1 MFKKF
6 ISAAMAL
13 CLLFGSAAALPEN
26 YVFNETSITASA
38 DDTKYFNFSLQS
50 DGTYEITNLQRA
62 STDTYPATLTVPSQ
76 YNGKNVTKVCLVSL
90 KPNTTT
96 TKIIIPDTVTS
107 LSDSAF
113 EGLQGLTTMT
123 IPSSVKSI
131 GNSLFQGCKKLESVT
146 FEGDLTSLGTNMFNN
161 CTSLKSFSVPN
172 GVKSVGDATFSNC
185 TSLTSVSIPASV
197 TSISLNAFG
206 KITVKNGSITSNTA
220 CTALKTINVDS
231 NNANYSSVNGVLY
244 NKAKSQ
250 LLYCPYAIT
259 SLTIPGTVTDIPDR
273 AFYAY
278 YNLSTLE
285 LKSGVKT
292 IGEEA
297 FCYCKNLKNVTLPD
311 TITTVGK
318 YAFAGCGFNE
328 ITIPSKS
335 ISIYTHAFGYTSND
349 SKISGFTI
357 KGYTGS
363 PVQTYAS
370 NNSFAFVSIGTTT
383 CEHTY
388 GAPTSWNWSSNHST
402 CTAVFTC
409 SKCSTT
415 KNVTANVTTSTT
427 DAKCTTTGKK
437 TYTANAS
444 LNGTNYTTNYVE
456 TINAKGHSWKTPG
469 SSDWTWSGYAS
480 ATCKFTCSECGTSK
494 NVTANITK
502 STTEPTCSAE
512 GKTVY
517 TATATVTNNSKTATS
532 TKTQTLDKTSHTYAI
547 SGWSWSGYT
556 SATATF
562 KCKNCTAT
570 QTASGN
576 STVTSSK
583 AATCESTGYK
593 VHTVT
598 VNFNGTN
605 YSDNKTETLAKTGHN
620 WNSPSYSWSKDKKTC
635 TAKRVCKTNS
645 SHYESE
651 TVNTT
656 SIVKTPATC
665 SAMGTHTYTAV
676 FNNSAF
682 AKQTTDY
689 QDIPATGH
697 SWEFTGFTWT
707 GYTKASANFKCSKC
721 QGTTSVQ
728 ANSEV
733 TSSKAAACDTSGYNV
748 YTVKAT
754 FDGKQYTDSRTETIA
769 AKGHNWG
776 APTYEW
782 LPNSSES
789 KYDCKATRVCRNDNS
804 HTETVTAV
812 SVTSQVV
819 TPATETSWG
828 TRKYT
833 AVFKDSTTYPTQYK
847 EEAIPPKNHNHNY
860 STTPTGWNWHA
871 DSKQA
876 TASAYF
882 KCTGC
887 SESVVVNA
895 TVTSEISVQ
904 PTCVKEG
911 KKVYTATVTYN
922 GNTFTDKMSVALSAK
937 GHNYTVKEWVWDG
950 VKTAT
955 AIIVCKN
962 DSSESFKRS
971 TSTISVKT
979 TPATCEKAG
988 TKVYTAKVSFDG
1000 KTFTGTK
1007 KVTVKA
1013 LGHDWKASI
1022 WTWAK
1027 DNKSC
1032 TVKFVCANDKTHTTT
1047 KKTTNITVKTT
1058 AATCTTAGKKV
1069 YTAKIT
1075 LNGKTYTNSKTVTL
1089 KAKGHSWNASTWT
1102 WAKDNK
1108 SCTVKFVCANNKSH
1122 TKTVKTTKI
1131 TVKTTAATC
1140 TKAGKKVYTAKAT
1153 LNGKT
1158 YTKTKTVTIKALGHK
1173 FSAWKTTS
1181 FNVDKKTAAQTRK
1194 CTRGD
1199 KTEKRTLKNA
1209 IVRFAGSNRAETAAL
1224 ISNAGKSG
1232 MYKTA
1237 STVILATGFDFHD
1250 ALAAVPLASAYNA
1263 PLLLADRDNL
1273 SDKTI
1278 AEIKR
1283 LKAKTVIVV
1292 ATTTAKDQNGNKAAI
1307 GDNVYK
1313 QLKALKVTTVKLTGK
1328 TYYETAKKVADRLKA
1343 KTKKAPTSVFI
1354 TTNKNY
1360 ADALS
1365 ASPVAAAL
1373 KAPILYVDPK
1383 AKLNSVTKKYLTS
1396 IKSSVKKVYIAGGVN
1411 AVSKNV
1417 EKEVLSALG
1426 KKSATRFAG
1435 GNRYETCVKI
1445 NKTFAK
1451 TLTGKSLCIAKGYNF
1466 PDALAGG
1473 VFAAKIKAPLFLADK
1488 LDAKATI
1495 SKTQSSYLKSKNPSK
1510 LYIFGGETAV
1520 PTQLVKTIAKASV

>member
-6 ISAAMAL
+6 ISAAMAI

-38 DDTKYFNFSLQS
+38 LSSRGFEYDDNGN
-50 DGTYEITNLQRA
+50 GTVSITGFTNNA
-62 STDTYPATLTVPSQ
+62 NPPAEVDIPSQ
-76 YNGKNVTKVCLVSL
+76 LEGKTVVSISFARL
-90 KPNTTT
+90 QPNKNTTKLT
-96 TKIIIPDTVTS
+96 IPDTVTS
-107 LSDSAF
+107 IPDNAFLYMSA
-113 EGLQGLTTMT
+113 LKSIV
-123 IPSSVKSI
+123 IPSSVKTIGSSAFMYCNALESITFKGSVTSI
-131 GNSLFQGCKKLESVT
+131 GIGAFTNCK
-146 FEGDLTSLGTNMFNN
+146 
-161 CTSLKSFSVPN
+161 SLKSVVLPN
-172 GVKSVGDATFSNC
+172 GLTAISNSTFSNC
-185 TSLTSVSIPASV
+185 SALTSVTIPASV
-197 TSISLNAFG
+197 KTIGSSVFEGCTSLAEIKVDS
-206 KITVKNGSITSNTA
+206 SNTSF
-220 CTALKTINVDS
+220 CVE
-231 NNANYSSVNGVLY
+231 NGILFD
-244 NKAKSQ
+244 KAKTKVIC
-250 LLYCPYAIT
+250 CPSTLT
-259 SLTIPGTVTDIPDR
+259 SVTIPGTVTEIPYR
-273 AFYAY
+273 AFR
-278 YNLSTLE
+278 NNTKITTLV

-297 FCYCKNLKNVTLPD
+297 FCGCKNLKNVTLPA
-311 TITTVGK
+311 TITEVGNW
-318 YAFAGCGFNE
+318 AFAGCGFTE

-335 ISIYTHAFGYTSND
+335 ISICTHAFGYTAND
-349 SKISGFTI
+349 SKISGFVI
-357 KGYTGS
+357 NGITGS
-363 PVQTYAS
+363 GSQEYCKKSGNEFIKFNA
-370 NNSFAFVSIGTTT
+370 IGTTT

-437 TYTANAS
+437 TYTANAA

-556 SATATF
+556 CATATF

-605 YSDNKTETLAKTGHN
+605 YSDNKTETLAKTGH
-620 WNSPSYSWSKDKKTC
+620 
-635 TAKRVCKTNS
+635 
-645 SHYESE
+645 
-651 TVNTT
+651 
-656 SIVKTPATC
+656 
-665 SAMGTHTYTAV
+665 
-676 FNNSAF
+676 
-682 AKQTTDY
+682 
-689 QDIPATGH
+689 

-733 TSSKAAACDTSGYNV
+733 TSSKAASCDTAGYNV

-812 SVTSQVV
+812 SVTHQVV
-819 TPATETSWG
+819 TPATETTWG
-828 TRKYT
+828 TLKYT

-847 EEAIPPKNHNHNY
+847 EEAIPPKNHTHNY
-860 STTPTGWNWHA
+860 SSTPTGWNWNA

-895 TVTSEISVQ
+895 TVTSEITVQ

-911 KKVYTATVTYN
+911 KKVYTASVTYN

-955 AIIVCKN
+955 ATIVCKN

-1013 LGHDWKASI
+1013 LGHDWKASS

-1047 KKTTNITVKTT
+1047 KKTTNISVKTT
-1058 AATCTTAGKKV
+1058 AATCATAGKKV

-1158 YTKTKTVTIKALGHK
+1158 YTKTKTVTLKALGHK

-1199 KTEKRTLKNA
+1199 KTEKRTVKNA

-1365 ASPVAAAL
+1365 ASPAAAAL

-1383 AKLNSVTKKYLTS
+1383 ATLNTVTKKYLTS
-1396 IKSSVKKVYIAGGVN
+1396 IKSSVKKVYIVGGVN

-1417 EKEVLSALG
+1417 EKAVLSALG

-1435 GNRYETCVKI
+1435 DNRYETCVKI

-1473 VFAAKIKAPLFLADK
+1473 VFAAKIKTPLFLADK